1 MNAEQ
6 GVLFSSHS
14 SLRPFLSRSSWAL
27 LLRALQSH
35 TGTLLS
41 IQSYVDCGSREVG
54 RKLGRWN
61 ATCLVSLLKTL
72 LFLLL
77 HKLPTKSSPAR
88 SVRPASESKPE
99 PTSPERYAWKH
110 NTKTG
115 EIRQKAVAGKTCLFI
130 LSKLYFSSLSFFR
143 HSVCV
148 VRVVWDAGTWA
159 SHNVS

>member
-1 MNAEQ
+1 MKAEQ

-41 IQSYVDCGSREVG
+41 IQPYADCGSREVV

-88 SVRPASESKPE
+88 SIRPASERKSKSE

-115 EIRQKAVAGKTCLFI
+115 EIRQKSHSWQNFSVVDCLFCQGCI
-130 LSKLYFSSLSFFR
+130 FLRWRSLGIQ
-143 HSVCV
+143 CV
-148 VRVVWDAGTWA
+148 
-159 SHNVS
+159 